1 MLLYEEHLKE
11 LSRDLRKDMT
21 EAEKLLWS
29 KLRRKQVLGVQ
40 FYRQKPIDKFIVDF
54 YAGKIRL
61 VIEVDGSHH
70 YDLEQKSIDAERTA
84 ILESLG
90 CKVIRFS
97 NREVLVETDS
107 VLTSIYE
114 VVQGLISEQ

>member
-1 MLLYEEHLKE
+1 MLLYEEHLKQIA
-11 LSRDLRKDMT
+11 RDLRKNMT

-40 FYRQKPIDKFIVDF
+40 FYRQKPIDRFIVDF
-54 YAGKIRL
+54 YAGKIAL

-70 YDLEQKSIDAERTA
+70 FKLEQKSVDAERTA
-84 ILESLG
+84 ALEGLG

-97 NREVLVETDS
+97 NREVLLETDS
-107 VLTSIYE
+107 VLNSIHE
-114 VVQGLISEQ
+114 VVQDLISKK